1 MAPQNLTPKERVLKA
16 IRHEKADRLPRGE
29 LLVEEA
35 FLDRFYPDNLDAPY
49 TEKMRRLAE
58 EVGYDLVTV
67 RADDEKSEEW
77 VKELEEWTTR
87 TSYFVMALV
96 DGLFWKPEDP
106 VSFEQFILGLSQ
118 GEEQILELVRLKKKK
133 ALQWSKVCLDA
144 GAHGCIIGDDLAYDR
159 GPFVSPRDLSKRVF
173 PGLQEIAEVI
183 RMADGVPFLHSCG
196 NLTGIVELIVA
207 AGFEGVHGLAPS
219 AGNDPLAIQQMTHK
233 KLTLMGVFE
242 LDRFRPHEIEAMK
255 EELLQ
260 ALAAEGG
267 YILGSAEGLSKNT
280 PLDSF
285 KTLYQTMP
293 ACPAL

>member
-1 MAPQNLTPKERVLKA
+1 MDVQNLTPKERVLKA
-16 IRHEKADRLPRGE
+16 IRHKKADRLPRGE

-35 FLDRFYPDNLDAPY
+35 FLDRLYPDNLGAPY

-67 RADDEKSEEW
+67 RVDDGKSEDW
-77 VKELEEWTTR
+77 VKEVEEWAIR

-96 DGLFWKPEDP
+96 DGLFWKPKDP

-118 GEEQILELVRLKKKK
+118 SEEQILELVQLKKKK
-133 ALQWSKVCLDA
+133 ALQWTKVCLDA

-159 GPFVSPRDLSKRVF
+159 GPFISPGDLSKWVF
-173 PGLQEIAEVI
+173 PGLQEIAEAI
-183 RMADGVPFLHSCG
+183 RMANGVPFLHSCG
-196 NLTGIVELIVA
+196 NLTGIVELVVA
-207 AGFEGVHGLAPS
+207 AGFDGVHGLAPS

-242 LDRFRPHEIEAMK
+242 LDRFQPHEIEAMK

-260 ALAAEGG
+260 PLASEGG
-267 YILGSAEGLSKNT
+267 YILGSAEGLSRNT

-285 KTLYQTMP
+285 KTLYS
-293 ACPAL
+293 LSLNF